1 VEVKEATEKEV
12 VDETT
17 TKVELVGKG
26 VADEVAMKVVE
37 EAERKKKEDTL
48 NNYDSP
54 MDTNIGRCQ

>member
-1 VEVKEATEKEV
+1 VEVKAATEKEV

-17 TKVELVGKG
+17 TKVEVAGKRA
-26 VADEVAMKVVE
+26 ADEVATKVVE

-54 MDTNIGRCQ
+54 MDTNILRCQ